1 MLAVFAMKGSLLGLY
16 REEKC
21 ATSVLWDFR
30 ERGNINSITINE
42 LWCPEAES
50 NHRHE
55 DFQSSALP
63 TELSGHLLLHQT
75 SRELV
80 DIASQPHA
88 RRVLNPSRGYES
100 RPSRLLRG
108 DITLGAVEIGT

>member
-1 MLAVFAMKGSLLGLY
+1 MLVVFAMKSSLLGLY

-30 ERGNINSITINE
+30 ERGNLNSITINE

-63 TELSGHLLLHQT
+63 TEGCGHLLLHQT